1 MTVACQLHYSRFT
14 NMAVG
19 SHATMP
25 SLLRYR
31 ARPASVAGWNLPV
44 HGSHDDGQAVKAVE
58 ITKPRTAIP
67 IHFNDFS
74 VFRSG
79 LDDFKKAAQASTT
92 STEFVYLAHGE
103 TYTFKPNV

>member
-1 MTVACQLHYSRFT
+1 MT
-14 NMAVG
+14 G
-19 SHATMP
+19 E
-25 SLLRYR
+25 
-31 ARPASVAGWNLPV
+31 
-44 HGSHDDGQAVKAVE
+44 QAVKAVE